1 MRSNVVAYALV
12 RTFYFSLSPHSSYK
26 IHPNILL
33 SILSFNIHYVMKQ
46 IKIYLFALLAVLSMA
61 ACSSSD
67 DGDGNGSNEINTNKN
82 VVTTDKAVT
91 RLEFPKLKGGNS
103 IIRVYRDGNSKQFD
117 PDNVNYSVEWD
128 CDKKSQRWSCY
139 IITKQNSGN
148 PDNIKRY
155 YSQDNQ
161 YPYDPDLAA
170 SNRWEKDYIYSSGFD
185 HGHICPSND
194 RMYNSNVNYQTFY
207 LTNMQP
213 QYAVFNGS
221 HKDHPYSG
229 IWIKMENY
237 LHNFKLYDKDTMY
250 VCKGGT
256 IDKEEHILTRIKGK
270 LIVPK
275 YFFVAVLVKKMV
287 NGQAYYK
294 SIGMWFPHTN
304 VYHGDDKLSN
314 YAMSIKDL
322 EAKTGIDFF
331 CNLPDDIER
340 DVESKKILSDWGS
353 IEK

>member
-1 MRSNVVAYALV
+1 
-12 RTFYFSLSPHSSYK
+12 
-26 IHPNILL
+26 
-33 SILSFNIHYVMKQ
+33 MKQ

-61 ACSSSD
+61 ACGSSD

-82 VVTTDKAVT
+82 EVTTDKAVT

-103 IIRVYRDGNSKQFD
+103 IIRIYRDGNSKQYD

-139 IITKQNSGN
+139 IITKNN
-148 PDNIKRY
+148 RAKNTNRY
-155 YSQDNQ
+155 YSESNQ
-161 YPYDPDLAA
+161 YPNDRELAA
-170 SNRWEKDYIYSSGFD
+170 SNRWEKDYIYRSGFD

-194 RMYNSNVNYQTFY
+194 RLYSLNANTQTFY

-213 QYAVFNGS
+213 QYSVFNGS
-221 HKDHPYSG
+221 HPDHKYEG
-229 IWIKMENY
+229 LWIKMENY
-237 LHNFKLYDKDTMY
+237 LHGFKLNDTDTMY

-256 IDKEEHILTRIKGK
+256 IDKEENILMRIQNK

-275 YFFVAVLVKKMV
+275 YFFTAILVKKTI

-304 VYHGDDKLSN
+304 VYHGDDKLSD
-314 YAMSIKDL
+314 YTMSIKDL

-331 CNLPDDIER
+331 CNLPDNIEQ

>member
-1 MRSNVVAYALV
+1 
-12 RTFYFSLSPHSSYK
+12 
-26 IHPNILL
+26 
-33 SILSFNIHYVMKQ
+33 MKQ

-61 ACSSSD
+61 ACGGSD
-67 DGDGNGSNEINTNKN
+67 DGDGNGSGSGSGSGTGGGSSVINTNKN
-82 VVTTDKAVT
+82 EVTTDKAVT

-103 IIRVYRDGNSKQFD
+103 IIRVYRDGNSKQYD
-117 PDNVNYSVEWD
+117 PDNVNYAVEWD

-139 IITKQNSGN
+139 IITKNN
-148 PDNIKRY
+148 RAKNTNRY
-155 YSQDNQ
+155 KSESNQ
-161 YPYDPDLAA
+161 YPNDPDLAA
-170 SNRWEKDYIYSSGFD
+170 SNRLEKDYIYSSGFD

-194 RMYNSNVNYQTFY
+194 RLYSSNANYQTFY

-237 LHNFKLYDKDTMY
+237 LNSYKLDYKDTMY

-256 IDKEEHILTRIKGK
+256 IDKKDHILTRIKGK

-287 NGQAYYK
+287 KGQAYYK

-304 VYHGDDKLSN
+304 VYHGDDKLSD
-314 YAMSIKDL
+314 YTMSIKDL

-331 CNLPDDIER
+331 CNLPDNIER

>member
-33 SILSFNIHYVMKQ
+33 SILSSNIHYVMKQ

-61 ACSSSD
+61 ACGSSD

-82 VVTTDKAVT
+82 EVTTDKAVT

-103 IIRVYRDGNSKQFD
+103 IIRVYRDGNSKQYD

-139 IITKQNSGN
+139 IITKNN
-148 PDNIKRY
+148 RAKNTNRY
-155 YSQDNQ
+155 YSESNQ
-161 YPYDPDLAA
+161 YPNDPELAA
-170 SNRWEKDYIYSSGFD
+170 SNRWEKDYIYRSGFD
-185 HGHICPSND
+185 HGHICNSQD
-194 RMYNSNVNYQTFY
+194 RLYSFNANYQTFF

-213 QYAVFNGS
+213 QYKVFNGS
-221 HKDHPYSG
+221 HPEHKYEG
-229 IWIKMENY
+229 LWIKMENY
-237 LHNFKLYDKDTMY
+237 LNGFKLNDTDTMY

-256 IDKEEHILTRIKGK
+256 IDKEENILMRIQNN

-275 YFFVAVLVKKMV
+275 YFFVAVLVKKTIK
-287 NGQAYYK
+287 GQAYYK

-304 VYHGDDKLSN
+304 VYHGEDKLSD
-314 YAMSIKDL
+314 YTMSIKDL

-331 CNLPDDIER
+331 CNLPDNIER

>member
-1 MRSNVVAYALV
+1 
-12 RTFYFSLSPHSSYK
+12 
-26 IHPNILL
+26 
-33 SILSFNIHYVMKQ
+33 MKQ

-61 ACSSSD
+61 ACGSSD

-82 VVTTDKAVT
+82 EVTTDKAVT

-103 IIRVYRDGNSKQFD
+103 IIRVYRDGNSKQYD

-139 IITKQNSGN
+139 ILTNKNRSGKTSN
-148 PDNIKRY
+148 LREYPNDPSLTSSQRWDKDY
-155 YSQDNQ
+155 YYGSS
-161 YPYDPDLAA
+161 YGTGAHPYDT
-170 SNRWEKDYIYSSGFD
+170 SFD
-185 HGHICPSND
+185 HGHICPRQDRQYSSNAT
-194 RMYNSNVNYQTFY
+194 YQTYY

-213 QYAVFNGS
+213 QYKVFNGS
-221 HKDHPYSG
+221 HPDHKYKG
-229 IWIKMENY
+229 LWIKMENY
-237 LHNFKLYDKDTMY
+237 LNGFKLNDTDTMY

-256 IDKEEHILTRIKGK
+256 IDKEEHILTHIQGK

-275 YFFVAVLVKKMV
+275 YFFVAVLVKKM
-287 NGQAYYK
+287 NKGQAYYK

-304 VYHGDDKLSN
+304 VYHGDDKLSD

-331 CNLPDDIER
+331 CNLPDNIER
-340 DVESKKILSDWGS
+340 DVESQKILSNWNN
-353 IEK
+353 IETYQYK

>member
-1 MRSNVVAYALV
+1 
-12 RTFYFSLSPHSSYK
+12 
-26 IHPNILL
+26 
-33 SILSFNIHYVMKQ
+33 MKQ
-46 IKIYLFALLAVLSMA
+46 IKVYLFALLAVLSMA
-61 ACSSSD
+61 ACGSSN

-82 VVTTDKAVT
+82 EVTSDKCVT

-103 IIRVYRDGNSKQFD
+103 IIRVYRDGNSKQYD

-139 IITKQNSGN
+139 IITTKNRAKN
-148 PDNIKRY
+148 TDRY
-155 YSQDNQ
+155 KSESNQ
-161 YPYDPDLAA
+161 YPNDPELAA
-170 SNRWEKDYIYSSGFD
+170 SNRWEKDYIYRSGFD
-185 HGHICPSND
+185 HGHICNSQD
-194 RMYNSNVNYQTFY
+194 RLYSFNANYQTFF

-213 QYAVFNGS
+213 QYKVFNGS
-221 HKDHPYSG
+221 HPDHKYEG
-229 IWIKMENY
+229 LWIKMENY
-237 LHNFKLYDKDTMY
+237 LHGFKLNDTDTMY

-256 IDKEEHILTRIKGK
+256 IDKEENILMRIQNK

-304 VYHGDDKLSN
+304 VYHGDDKLSD
-314 YAMSIKDL
+314 YTMSIKDL

-331 CNLPDDIER
+331 CNLPDNIEQ

>member
-1 MRSNVVAYALV
+1 
-12 RTFYFSLSPHSSYK
+12 
-26 IHPNILL
+26 
-33 SILSFNIHYVMKQ
+33 MKQ

-61 ACSSSD
+61 ACGSSD

-103 IIRVYRDGNSKQFD
+103 IVIIHRDGNNSAYD
-117 PDNVNYSVEWD
+117 PDKVNFSTEWD
-128 CDKKSQRWSCY
+128 CNLKSQRWSCY
-139 IITKQNSGN
+139 IITTKNRAKN
-148 PDNIKRY
+148 TNRY
-155 YSQDNQ
+155 YDKNNQ
-161 YPYDPDLAA
+161 YPNDPALTSAQ
-170 SNRWEKDYIYSSGFD
+170 RWEKDYIYRSGFD
-185 HGHICPSND
+185 HGHICNSND
-194 RMYNSNVNYQTFY
+194 RLYSANANYQTFY

-213 QYAVFNGS
+213 QYSVFNGS
-221 HKDHPYSG
+221 HPDHKYEG
-229 IWIKMENY
+229 LWIKMENY
-237 LHNFKLYDKDTMY
+237 LNGFKLNDTDTMY

-256 IDKEEHILTRIKGK
+256 IDKEENILMRIQNK

-275 YFFVAVLVKKMV
+275 YFFVAILVKKM
-287 NGQAYYK
+287 NKGQTYYK

-304 VYHGDDKLSN
+304 VYHGDDKLSD
-314 YAMSIKDL
+314 YTMSIKDL

-331 CNLPDDIER
+331 CNLPDNIEQ

>member
-1 MRSNVVAYALV
+1 
-12 RTFYFSLSPHSSYK
+12 
-26 IHPNILL
+26 
-33 SILSFNIHYVMKQ
+33 MKQ

-61 ACSSSD
+61 ACGGSD
-67 DGDGNGSNEINTNKN
+67 DGDGNGSGSGSGSGTGGGSSVINTNKN
-82 VVTTDKAVT
+82 EVTTDKAVT

-103 IIRVYRDGNSKQFD
+103 IIRVYRDGNSKQYD
-117 PDNVNYSVEWD
+117 PDNVNYAVEWD
-128 CDKKSQRWSCY
+128 RVKKSQRWSCY
-139 IITKQNSGN
+139 IITKNN
-148 PDNIKRY
+148 RAKNTNRY
-155 YSQDNQ
+155 KSESNQ
-161 YPYDPDLAA
+161 YPNDPDLAA
-170 SNRWEKDYIYSSGFD
+170 SNRWEKDYIYRSGFD

-194 RMYNSNVNYQTFY
+194 RLYSSNANYQTFY

-237 LHNFKLYDKDTMY
+237 LNSYKLDYKDTMY

-256 IDKEEHILTRIKGK
+256 IDKDDHILTRIQGN

-275 YFFVAVLVKKMV
+275 YFFVAVLVKKMYK
-287 NGQAYYK
+287 GQAYYK

-304 VYHGDDKLSN
+304 VYHGDDKLSD
-314 YAMSIKDL
+314 YTMSIKDL
-322 EAKTGIDFF
+322 EEKTGIDFF
-331 CNLPDDIER
+331 CNLPDNIER
-340 DVESKKILSDWGS
+340 DVESKKILSDWGN

>member
-1 MRSNVVAYALV
+1 
-12 RTFYFSLSPHSSYK
+12 
-26 IHPNILL
+26 
-33 SILSFNIHYVMKQ
+33 MKQ

-61 ACSSSD
+61 ACGSSD
-67 DGDGNGSNEINTNKN
+67 DGDGNGSGSGSGSGTGGGSSVINTNKN
-82 VVTTDKAVT
+82 EVTTDKAVT

-103 IIRVYRDGNSKQFD
+103 IIIVHRDGNSKQYD
-117 PDNVNYSVEWD
+117 PDNVNYAVEWD
-128 CDKKSQRWSCY
+128 RVKKSQRWSCY
-139 IITKQNSGN
+139 IITKNN
-148 PDNIKRY
+148 RAKNTNRY
-155 YSQDNQ
+155 KSESNQ
-161 YPYDPDLAA
+161 YPNDPDLAA
-170 SNRWEKDYIYSSGFD
+170 SNRWEKDYIYRSGFD

-194 RMYNSNVNYQTFY
+194 RLYSSNANYQTFY

-237 LHNFKLYDKDTMY
+237 LNSYKLDYKDTMY

-256 IDKEEHILTRIKGK
+256 IDKDDHILTRIQGN

-287 NGQAYYK
+287 KGQAYYK

-304 VYHGDDKLSN
+304 VYHGDDKLSD
-314 YAMSIKDL
+314 YTMSIKDL
-322 EAKTGIDFF
+322 EEKTGIDFF
-331 CNLPDDIER
+331 CNLPDNIER

>member
-33 SILSFNIHYVMKQ
+33 SILSSNIHYVMKQ

-61 ACSSSD
+61 ACGSSD

-103 IIRVYRDGNSKQFD
+103 IIRVYRDGNSKQYD
-117 PDNVNYSVEWD
+117 PDNVNYAVEWD

-139 IITKQNSGN
+139 IITKNN
-148 PDNIKRY
+148 RAKNTNRY
-155 YSQDNQ
+155 KSESNQ
-161 YPYDPDLAA
+161 YPYDPELAA
-170 SNRWEKDYIYSSGFD
+170 SNRLEKDYIYSSGFD

-194 RMYNSNVNYQTFY
+194 RLYSSNANYQTFY

-237 LHNFKLYDKDTMY
+237 LNSYKLDYKDTMY

-256 IDKEEHILTRIKGK
+256 IDKKEHILTRIQGK

-287 NGQAYYK
+287 KGQAYYK

-304 VYHGDDKLSN
+304 VYHGDDKLSD
-314 YAMSIKDL
+314 YTMSIKDL

>member
-1 MRSNVVAYALV
+1 
-12 RTFYFSLSPHSSYK
+12 
-26 IHPNILL
+26 
-33 SILSFNIHYVMKQ
+33 MKQ

-61 ACSSSD
+61 ACGSSD
-67 DGDGNGSNEINTNKN
+67 DGDGNGSGNGSGSGTGGGSSVINTNKN
-82 VVTTDKAVT
+82 EVTTDKAVT

-103 IIRVYRDGNSKQFD
+103 IIRVYRDGNSKQYD

-139 IITKQNSGN
+139 IITKNN
-148 PDNIKRY
+148 RAKNTERY
-155 YSQDNQ
+155 KSESNQ
-161 YPYDPDLAA
+161 YPNDPELAA
-170 SNRWEKDYIYSSGFD
+170 SNRWEKDFFYSSGFD
-185 HGHICPSND
+185 HGHICNSQD
-194 RMYNSNVNYQTFY
+194 RLYSFNANYQTFY

-213 QYAVFNGS
+213 QYKVFNGT
-221 HKDHPYSG
+221 HPDHLYSG

-237 LHNFKLYDKDTMY
+237 LHNFKLDYKDTMY

-256 IDKEEHILTRIKGK
+256 IDKEEHILTRIQGK

-287 NGQAYYK
+287 NGQAFYK

-304 VYHGDDKLSN
+304 VYHGDDKLSD
-314 YAMSIKDL
+314 YTMSIKDL

-331 CNLPDDIER
+331 CNLPDNIEQ

>member
-1 MRSNVVAYALV
+1 
-12 RTFYFSLSPHSSYK
+12 
-26 IHPNILL
+26 
-33 SILSFNIHYVMKQ
+33 MKQ

-61 ACSSSD
+61 ACGSSD

-103 IIRVYRDGNSKQFD
+103 IIRVYRDGNSKQYD
-117 PDNVNYSVEWD
+117 PDNVNY
-128 CDKKSQRWSCY
+128 
-139 IITKQNSGN
+139 
-148 PDNIKRY
+148 
-155 YSQDNQ
+155 
-161 YPYDPDLAA
+161 AA
-170 SNRWEKDYIYSSGFD
+170 SNRWEKDYIYRSGFD
-185 HGHICPSND
+185 HVHICPSND
-194 RMYNSNVNYQTFY
+194 RLYSLNANTQTFY

-213 QYAVFNGS
+213 QYSVFNGS
-221 HKDHPYSG
+221 HPDHKYEG
-229 IWIKMENY
+229 LWIKMENY
-237 LHNFKLYDKDTMY
+237 LHGFKLNDTDTMY

-256 IDKEEHILTRIKGK
+256 IDKEENILMRIQNK

-287 NGQAYYK
+287 KGQAYYK

-304 VYHGDDKLSN
+304 VYHGDDKLSD
-314 YAMSIKDL
+314 YTMSIKDL

-331 CNLPDDIER
+331 CNLPDNIEQ

>member
-1 MRSNVVAYALV
+1 
-12 RTFYFSLSPHSSYK
+12 
-26 IHPNILL
+26 
-33 SILSFNIHYVMKQ
+33 MKQ

-61 ACSSSD
+61 ACGSSD

-82 VVTTDKAVT
+82 EVTTDKTVT

-103 IIRVYRDGNSKQFD
+103 IIRVYRDGNSKQYD

-139 IITKQNSGN
+139 IITKNN
-148 PDNIKRY
+148 RAKNTDRY
-155 YSQDNQ
+155 KSESNQ
-161 YPYDPDLAA
+161 YPNDPELAA
-170 SNRWEKDYIYSSGFD
+170 SNRWEKDYIYRSGFD
-185 HGHICPSND
+185 HGHICNSQD
-194 RMYNSNVNYQTFY
+194 RLYSFNANYQTFF

-213 QYAVFNGS
+213 QYSVFNGS
-221 HKDHPYSG
+221 HPDHKYKG
-229 IWIKMENY
+229 LWIKMENY
-237 LHNFKLYDKDTMY
+237 LNGFKLNDTDTMY

-256 IDKEEHILTRIKGK
+256 IDKEENILMRIQNK

-275 YFFVAVLVKKMV
+275 YFFVAVLVKKM
-287 NGQAYYK
+287 NKGQAYYK

-304 VYHGDDKLSN
+304 VYHGDDKLSD
-314 YAMSIKDL
+314 YTMSIKDL

>member
-1 MRSNVVAYALV
+1 
-12 RTFYFSLSPHSSYK
+12 
-26 IHPNILL
+26 
-33 SILSFNIHYVMKQ
+33 MKQ

-61 ACSSSD
+61 ACGSSD

-82 VVTTDKAVT
+82 EVTTDKAVT

-103 IIRVYRDGNSKQFD
+103 IIRVYRDGNNSAYD
-117 PDNVNYSVEWD
+117 PDNVNYAVEWD

-139 IITKQNSGN
+139 IITPKNRAVN
-148 PDNIKRY
+148 TKRY
-155 YSQDNQ
+155 KSESNQ
-161 YPYDPDLAA
+161 YPNDPELAA
-170 SNRWEKDYIYSSGFD
+170 SNRWEKDYIYRSGFD

-194 RMYNSNVNYQTFY
+194 RLYSSNANYQTFY

-237 LHNFKLYDKDTMY
+237 LNSYKLDYQDTMY

-256 IDKEEHILTRIKGK
+256 IDKKEHILTRIQGK

-275 YFFVAVLVKKMV
+275 YFFVAVLVKKMYK
-287 NGQAYYK
+287 GQAYYK

-304 VYHGDDKLSN
+304 VYHGDDKLSD
-314 YAMSIKDL
+314 YTMSIKDL

-331 CNLPDDIER
+331 CNLPDNIER

>member
-1 MRSNVVAYALV
+1 
-12 RTFYFSLSPHSSYK
+12 
-26 IHPNILL
+26 
-33 SILSFNIHYVMKQ
+33 MKQ

-61 ACSSSD
+61 ACGSSD

-82 VVTTDKAVT
+82 EVTTDKAVT
-91 RLEFPKLKGGNS
+91 RLEFPKQKGGNS
-103 IIRVYRDGNSKQFD
+103 IVIVHRDGNSKQYD
-117 PDNVNYSVEWD
+117 PDNVNYAVEWD

-139 IITKQNSGN
+139 IITKNN
-148 PDNIKRY
+148 RAKNTNRY
-155 YSQDNQ
+155 KSESNQ
-161 YPYDPDLAA
+161 YPNDPDLAA
-170 SNRWEKDYIYSSGFD
+170 SNRLEKDYIYSSGFD

-194 RMYNSNVNYQTFY
+194 RLYSSNANYQTFY

-237 LHNFKLYDKDTMY
+237 LNSYKLDYKDTMY

-256 IDKEEHILTRIKGK
+256 IDKKEHILTRIKEK

-304 VYHGDDKLSN
+304 VYHGDDKLSD
-314 YAMSIKDL
+314 YTMSIKDL
-322 EAKTGIDFF
+322 EEKTGIDFF
-331 CNLPDDIER
+331 CNLPDNIER